1 MTLTTV
7 SFKALKHVKMN
18 VQQAATS
25 VINDAS
31 YTRGN
36 NSHVGTIKYLNKID
50 SFSYLKLWRLL
61 DTKYLKLSMNY
72 FL

>member
-50 SFSYLKLWRLL
+50 SFSYLKL
-61 DTKYLKLSMNY
+61 
-72 FL
+72 